1 MLRHRKLRSVV
12 AHAYTS
18 QTFAKTTAEVSL
30 SFTNRELKIETFSG
44 RQEPLWL
51 LITAVDK
58 ASKTNP
64 RKTTQAEFFC
74 VRQVYFT
81 NSCQQIWG
89 CVNQPFILFIHD
101 LRWNS
106 TYNLSYRPRTEH
118 GISQFFNTNCTQ
130 SMFGTIN
137 RGLLAKPLKK
147 ISKITH

>member
-1 MLRHRKLRSVV
+1 MGLDHSRLGVEKNS
-12 AHAYTS
+12 
-18 QTFAKTTAEVSL
+18 
-30 SFTNRELKIETFSG
+30 
-44 RQEPLWL
+44 W
-51 LITAVDK
+51 
-58 ASKTNP
+58 KTN
-64 RKTTQAEFFC
+64 QAEFLC
-74 VRQVYFT
+74 VCQVYFT

-137 RGLLAKPLKK
+137 RGLLAKLLKK
-147 ISKITH
+147 NFQNHSLGPPVLVSSASCQCNWVFEWTLKELRLNIMTNL